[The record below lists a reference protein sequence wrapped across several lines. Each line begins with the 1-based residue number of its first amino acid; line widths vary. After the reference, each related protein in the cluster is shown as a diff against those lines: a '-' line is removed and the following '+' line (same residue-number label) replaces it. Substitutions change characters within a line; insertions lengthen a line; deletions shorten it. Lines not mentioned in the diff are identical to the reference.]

1 MDRLRNFGF
10 LIKDVSRLSGLNFE
24 RHSIELNLSITQCKV
39 LAYLQ
44 RNKGVTQVQLAELS
58 EIDPMTL
65 VRVIDRMEAEQWVSR
80 EPHPTDRRARCL
92 VLKPAATPILQQM
105 WRLADRARAEALAG
119 FSVDE
124 KEQLM
129 NLLERAHDNLSALV
143 APSDEAPQQALI
155 ELAKDHRKPLNEK
168 LARPQPK
175 RAKAASQKNTP
186 KQVKS

>member
-24 RHSIELNLSITQCKV
+24 RHSVELNLSITQCKV
-39 LAYLQ
+39 LAHLQ

-92 VLKPAATPILQQM
+92 VLKPAALPILQQM

-129 NLLERAHDNLSALV
+129 NLLERAHANLSALL
-143 APSDEAPQQALI
+143 APAEGEPQSALI
-155 ELAKDHRKPLNEK
+155 EPSKDHQKLLKEKPAK
-168 LARPQPK
+168 QPPK

-186 KQVKS
+186 GQVKA

>member
-24 RHSIELNLSITQCKV
+24 RHSVELNLSITQCKV
-39 LAYLQ
+39 LAHLQ

-119 FSVDE
+119 FSADE
-124 KEQLM
+124 KAQLM
-129 NLLERAHDNLSALV
+129 NLLERAHANLSALV
-143 APSDEAPQQALI
+143 APAADVPQQ
-155 ELAKDHRKPLNEK
+155 EFTEPAKDQRKPAKEK
-168 LARPQPK
+168 VAKPQAK
-175 RAKAASQKNTP
+175 RAITASQK
-186 KQVKS
+186 KLQHR